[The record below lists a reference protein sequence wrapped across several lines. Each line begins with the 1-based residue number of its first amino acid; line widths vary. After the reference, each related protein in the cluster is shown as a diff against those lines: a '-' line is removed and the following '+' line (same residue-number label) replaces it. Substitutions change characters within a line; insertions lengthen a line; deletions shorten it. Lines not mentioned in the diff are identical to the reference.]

1 MSNEGKRISAKRKF
15 SLSNYAAESAV
26 TALPHMFRPQS
37 LSLQLDG
44 FTKRKK
50 LFQSI
55 IRGIITKIS
64 FN

>member
-37 LSLQLDG
+37 LFNRMVLQKEKNC
-44 FTKRKK
+44 FKV
-50 LFQSI
+50 
-55 IRGIITKIS
+55 
-64 FN
+64 